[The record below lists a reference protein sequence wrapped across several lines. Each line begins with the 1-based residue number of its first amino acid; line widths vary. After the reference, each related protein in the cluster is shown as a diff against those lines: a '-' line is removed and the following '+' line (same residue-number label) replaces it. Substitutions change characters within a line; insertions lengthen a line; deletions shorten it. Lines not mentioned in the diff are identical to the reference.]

1 MRPSG
6 DKAIADWLIHV
17 CESYL
22 LRNHSQVTGNT
33 TLGLFLGLTVDKMII
48 KIDFGVFMKK

>member
-1 MRPSG
+1 MRLSG

-22 LRNHSQVTGNT
+22 LRNHCQVTGNT
-33 TLGLFLGLTVDKMII
+33 TLGLFFLAYCGQNDNK
-48 KIDFGVFMKK
+48 D